1 MGNVAALNQSLLT
14 PQAGAKPSVGDGQ
27 DASVFAAMLSGAA
40 DKSNVVSDSRGTAAM
55 APATQ
60 GVTGSP
66 SARSGTHDMTATREQ
81 PDDDAASVS
90 APLSNS
96 KTDAPAVS
104 ASLEAA
110 DGSDSAAVHTVI
122 VATATMAPTVSTPI
136 ASGSVSQDVTAA
148 AAAADAAGNQPLL
161 PRVAVNTSSP
171 APAGGTAERGITSIS
186 ASSVVIQPAGAPA
199 PVIASRAQ
207 PRTMVSPG
215 AAMSRSKTGRGA
227 DETDSDIPRAKTKA
241 KLDTASDQIVATVA
255 PGSPAI
261 SLAPTPTVSIAD
273 QASAAV
279 GNPASVD
286 AARPGTEPLSQPN
299 TPSVLAAASDQPG
312 ANDPAAAPTD
322 PTLTPV
328 LAALTDSA
336 AIRAR
341 YQADAAPLSARL
353 LANSTTATA
362 MPQAQAQP
370 QPQSTADLM
379 AGRFNTVGATGVVSG
394 TAPST
399 FAMTDAN
406 AHSATLAVS
415 APARTATPALA
426 PAPTPTP
433 APAGNPLAE
442 ADPNSMSSTLPA
454 AIVQA
459 APSAPALPAGVA
471 ASPAAPIVAAGQ
483 PAPPIASPTTAGA
496 VASTANLTKPV
507 AMRPDVRTG
516 SAATRKAAANID
528 TDASVTD
535 AASADAVADLTL
547 PIPVATPAAS
557 HSAVSASTVASPAA
571 DRSAGQ
577 LAAGGTDRQVDL
589 AKQGAWLD
597 GIAHDIAAT
606 GDASSPLRFG
616 IAPQHLGAVQVE
628 LLRGAEG
635 AAVTLTASNEA
646 SRAALADAK
655 PQLLAD
661 ARAQGLHIASTQ
673 VDVGAHSSDSRPSSQ
688 GQGDSRPSTGS
699 GGFSAQTN
707 SHSGAQAD
715 SGRGSQTRSQ
725 PLSDN
730 YRRMTGVGEVA
741 AGAEP
746 PPPAAPTDALY
757 A

>member
-1 MGNVAALNQSLLT
+1 MKMGNVAALNQSLLT

-55 APATQ
+55 APVTQ

-66 SARSGTHDMTATREQ
+66 SARSGAHDMTATREQ
-81 PDDDAASVS
+81 PGDDAASVS
-90 APLSNS
+90 APLANR

-104 ASLEAA
+104 ASLEAT
-110 DGSDSAAVHTVI
+110 DGSDGAAVHTVI
-122 VATATMAPTVSTPI
+122 VATATGTPTGSTPA
-136 ASGSVSQDVTAA
+136 ASGSVSQNLTAE
-148 AAAADAAGNQPLL
+148 AAAADAPGNQPLL
-161 PRVAVNTSSP
+161 PRVAVNNSSP
-171 APAGGTAERGITSIS
+171 APAGGTAERGITSIP
-186 ASSVVIQPAGAPA
+186 APSVVIQPAGAPA

-241 KLDTASDQIVATVA
+241 KLDTASDQIAATVA
-255 PGSPAI
+255 LGPPAM
-261 SLAPTPTVSIAD
+261 SLAPTAAVSIAD
-273 QASAAV
+273 GASAAG

-286 AARPGTEPLSQPN
+286 AARPGIEPLLQPS
-299 TPSVLAAASDQPG
+299 TPPVLAAAGDQPG

-341 YQADAAPLSARL
+341 YQADAAPVSARL

-362 MPQAQAQP
+362 TAMPQAQP

-379 AGRFNTVGATGVVSG
+379 AGRFNTVGATVAVSG
-394 TAPST
+394 TIPST
-399 FAMTDAN
+399 FATTDAN
-406 AHSATLAVS
+406 ARSATVAVS
-415 APARTATPALA
+415 PRAA
-426 PAPTPTP
+426 TP
-433 APAGNPLAE
+433 APAGDPLAE
-442 ADPNSMSSTLPA
+442 ADPSPASSALPA
-454 AIVQA
+454 AVVQA

-471 ASPAAPIVAAGQ
+471 ASPAAPIVAADQ
-483 PAPPIASPTTAGA
+483 PAPPIASPITAGA

-507 AMRPDVRTG
+507 AMRPDVRAG

-528 TDASVTD
+528 TDASATD
-535 AASADAVADLTL
+535 APSADAVADLTL

>member
-14 PQAGAKPSVGDGQ
+14 SQAGAKPSVGDGQ
-27 DASVFAAMLSGAA
+27 DASIFAAMLSGAA
-40 DKSNVVSDSRGTAAM
+40 DKSGVVSDSRGTAAM

-66 SARSGTHDMTATREQ
+66 SARSGAHDMTATREQ

-104 ASLEAA
+104 ASLAA
-110 DGSDSAAVHTVI
+110 TDGSDGPAVHTVI
-122 VATATMAPTVSTPI
+122 VATATGTPTGSTPA
-136 ASGSVSQDVTAA
+136 ASGSVSQDLTAA

-161 PRVAVNTSSP
+161 PRVAVNNSSP
-171 APAGGTAERGITSIS
+171 APAGGTAERGITSIP
-186 ASSVVIQPAGAPA
+186 APSVVIQPAGAPA

-215 AAMSRSKTGRGA
+215 ASMSRSKTGRGA

-255 PGSPAI
+255 PGSPAM
-261 SLAPTPTVSIAD
+261 SLAPTPAVSIAD
-273 QASAAV
+273 GASAAG

-286 AARPGTEPLSQPN
+286 AARPGIEPLLQPS
-299 TPSVLAAASDQPG
+299 TPPVLAAAGDQPG

-328 LAALTDSA
+328 LAALMDSA

-341 YQADAAPLSARL
+341 YQADAAPVSARL
-353 LANSTTATA
+353 PANSTTATATATA
-362 MPQAQAQP
+362 MPQAQAQAQL

-379 AGRFNTVGATGVVSG
+379 AGRFNTVGATVAVSG

-399 FAMTDAN
+399 FATTDAN
-406 AHSATLAVS
+406 ARSAPVAVS
-415 APARTATPALA
+415 PRAA
-426 PAPTPTP
+426 TP
-433 APAGNPLAE
+433 APAGSPLAE
-442 ADPNSMSSTLPA
+442 ADTISVSSTLPA
-454 AIVQA
+454 AVVQA
-459 APSAPALPAGVA
+459 ASSAPALSAGVA

-483 PAPPIASPTTAGA
+483 LAPPIASPITAGA

-507 AMRPDVRTG
+507 AMRPDVRAG

-528 TDASVTD
+528 TDASATD
-535 AASADAVADLTL
+535 APSADAVADLTL
-547 PIPVATPAAS
+547 PTPVATPASS
-557 HSAVSASTVASPAA
+557 HSPVSATTVASPAA

-673 VDVGAHSSDSRPSSQ
+673 VDVGAHSSDSRQPSQ

-707 SHSGAQAD
+707 SHSGGQAD
-715 SGRGSQTRSQ
+715 SGRDSQTRSQ